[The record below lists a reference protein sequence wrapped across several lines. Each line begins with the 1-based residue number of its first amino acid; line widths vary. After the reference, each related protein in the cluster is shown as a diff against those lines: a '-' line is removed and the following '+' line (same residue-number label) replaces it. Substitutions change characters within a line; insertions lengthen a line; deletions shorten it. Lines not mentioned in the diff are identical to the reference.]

1 MTSCLEKLSPML
13 DTLDK
18 NILSHLQSDSK
29 ITTKELSV
37 HLGLSATAVY
47 ERVRK
52 MERKGIIE
60 AYGVR
65 INKKLVDL
73 GFVVFCQIKLKE
85 HRHEYLV
92 KFEREVI
99 KFKEVLECYNV
110 SGDYDYLLK
119 ITVRD
124 MEAYHQ
130 FLNDKLTFLD
140 HIGSAHSTFIIN
152 EVKNTHAIEF
162 K

>member
-1 MTSCLEKLSPML
+1 
-13 DTLDK
+13 
-18 NILSHLQSDSK
+18 
-29 ITTKELSV
+29 
-37 HLGLSATAVY
+37 
-47 ERVRK
+47 

-60 AYGVR
+60 AYAAR

-99 KFKEVLECYNV
+99 KFNEVLECYNV

-119 ITVRD
+119 ITVKD
-124 MEAYHQ
+124 MEGYHQ
-130 FLNDKLTFLD
+130 FLNDKLTYLD

-152 EVKNTHAIEF
+152 EVKNTHTIEF
-162 K
+162 V

>member
-1 MTSCLEKLSPML
+1 ML

-18 NILSHLQSDSK
+18 RILSYLQNDSK
-29 ITTKELSV
+29 MTIKELSV
-37 HLGLSATAVY
+37 HLSLSATAIY
-47 ERVRK
+47 ERIRK
-52 MERKGIIE
+52 LERKGIIE

-65 INKKLVDL
+65 INKNLVDL

-99 KFKEVLECYNV
+99 KFREVLECYNV

-119 ITVRD
+119 ITVKD
-124 MEAYHQ
+124 MGAYHQ
-130 FLNDKLTFLD
+130 FLNDKLTYLE

-162 K
+162 Q

>member
-1 MTSCLEKLSPML
+1 ML
-13 DTLDK
+13 DILDK
-18 NILSHLQSDSK
+18 SILSHLQSDSK

-37 HLGLSATAVY
+37 RLGLSATAVY

-60 AYGVR
+60 AYAVR

-119 ITVRD
+119 ITVKD

-130 FLNDKLTFLD
+130 FLNDKLTYLD

-162 K
+162 E